1 MGEENHRLLIGQKA
15 HNMSNKFLGFL
26 TTVGKDVV
34 HVVEVAPKAAVMMG
48 RLLAKGA
55 AVEPAVK
62 TQI

>member
-1 MGEENHRLLIGQKA
+1 MIGQKA